1 MLPSLTLHF
10 ICVLRLMKLKL
21 RKVKLYFTRVYNRLV
36 EEAELGSTCSDP
48 VVLNSVMFTI
58 G

>member
-1 MLPSLTLHF
+1 
-10 ICVLRLMKLKL
+10 MKLKL

-36 EEAELGSTCSDP
+36 EEAELGSTSSNP
-48 VVLNSVMFTI
+48 VVLNSAMFTI